1 MNEDTVHAI
10 KLITRKASERIIK
23 AAFDYAVAHGRKKVT
38 CVHKANILKM
48 SVG

>member
-23 AAFDYAVAHGRKKVT
+23 AAFDYAVAHGRKRLP
-38 CVHKANILKM
+38 ASIRPI
-48 SVG
+48 SSR